1 MPNFNTTWAT
11 KENPLTFHCTGCL
24 LEILRMVYCLLCNPP
39 TAAHLRLQENSG
51 LPKSK
56 FVQYLQANFGASIG
70 SSSSTYPA
78 SSLSSPQKKRVSLR
92 TQQEATRQT
101 NGKKT
106 LVKEQMSQFLSSKIT
121 SMSLQKPRT
130 VAMLDACIPIASW
143 NCIYLLLVGEV
154 LQMLELVLVSLRK
167 NHSWHIL
174 SANKNHC
181 FFQHIASRNT
191 NVHVP
196 FHYLNSSSAI
206 TRSKIICKT
215 CVDD

>member
-1 MPNFNTTWAT
+1 M
-11 KENPLTFHCTGCL
+11 
-24 LEILRMVYCLLCNPP
+24 
-39 TAAHLRLQENSG
+39 
-51 LPKSK
+51 
-56 FVQYLQANFGASIG
+56 QYLQASFGTSIG

-78 SSLSSPQKKRVSLR
+78 SSLGSFQKKGVSLR

-106 LVKEQMSQFLSSKIT
+106 LVKEQMSQFLSYKIT
-121 SMSLQKPRT
+121 FNVTAKTTHCCHVGCVHTQQMRRKRDERHAKKLSQCKGKVSRLHRE
-130 VAMLDACIPIASW
+130 IAF
-143 NCIYLLLVGEV
+143 IYLLLVGEV

-196 FHYLNSSSAI
+196 FHYLSSSSAI

-215 CVDD
+215 CVLMTPSKNQLGSG